1 MNKFY
6 KKILFYANKF
16 IYLFKNK
23 FIALSI
29 IFVVWI
35 LFFDENNIFYRFKLS
50 DKLNDLKEQKQYFEK
65 EIKNTQ
71 FEIDEIMGDPEKLVK
86 FAREKYLMKKDNE
99 DIFII
104 INKNQN

>member
-6 KKILFYANKF
+6 KKIIFYSNKF
-16 IYLFKNK
+16 IFLLKNK
-23 FIALSI
+23 FFTISL
-29 IFVVWI
+29 IFIVWI

-50 DKLNDLKEQKQYFEK
+50 DKLKDLKEQKQYFEK

-71 FEIDEIMGDPEKLVK
+71 FEIDEIMGDPEKLEK

-104 INKNQN
+104 TNKVQN